1 MFEVSAIAQQC
12 IVDAL
17 KPCEESSQTVVLCH
31 TPSEICTDGHLTL
44 GTHDLLEDFIG
55 KESLS
60 LISVFPNM
68 GSVKQSLKN
77 HRDAPT
83 HIDCIVACHHTYD
96 PLDVSSDVVSRMG
109 LDFEYVSQIAFL
121 CDLPKGSFRSYA
133 TSAYKIRLHSELC
146 PVIKVLWK
154 KQRAI

>member
-44 GTHDLLEDFIG
+44 STHDLLEDFIG

-60 LISVFPNM
+60 VISVFPNM

-77 HRDAPT
+77 HRDAPFT
-83 HIDCIVACHHTYD
+83 LTALLLVTIPMTLWMF
-96 PLDVSSDVVSRMG
+96 PLM
-109 LDFEYVSQIAFL
+109 
-121 CDLPKGSFRSYA
+121 
-133 TSAYKIRLHSELC
+133 
-146 PVIKVLWK
+146 
-154 KQRAI
+154 